1 MNTRRLGNSEIEL
14 TTVGIGTW
22 AIGGGDW
29 KFGWGAQDEQEAVQG
44 ILRGVQLGINWIDT
58 AAVYG
63 NGRSEEI
70 VAKALQQI
78 PADQRPLVA
87 TKFGRVIQADGSI
100 QAIIKADSI
109 RRECEASLRRLQTDC
124 IDLYQMH
131 WPQPDEDIEEA
142 WTTMVQLKQ
151 EGKVRH
157 IGVSNHSAAQMAR
170 LQTIHP
176 ITSLQPPYSML
187 VRGIE
192 DDILPYCQAHS
203 IGVVCYS
210 PMYKGL
216 LTGKFDAQRAAALSE
231 DDHRSRDPQFQSP
244 ALEKNLQF
252 VESLK
257 TVAADANVSVAQLAI
272 LWTLRNEVVT
282 SAIVGARSPKQIEE
296 TAAVG
301 SLQLNQDV
309 VGQLNKLLEARSAS

>member
-29 KFGWGAQDEQEAVQG
+29 KFGWGAQDEQDAVQG

-78 PADQRPLVA
+78 PSDQRPLVA

-176 ITSLQPPYSML
+176 IASLQPPYSML

-192 DDILPYCQAHS
+192 DDILPYCQAQS

-216 LTGKFDAQRAAALSE
+216 LTGKFDAQRAAGLSE

-244 ALEKNLQF
+244 ALEKNLQL
-252 VESLK
+252 VEKLK
-257 TVAADANVSVAQLAI
+257 TVAADTNVSVAQLAI

-301 SLQLNQDV
+301 SLQLDQDV
-309 VGQLNKLLEARSAS
+309 MSQVNKLLETPSAS

>member
-1 MNTRRLGNSEIEL
+1 
-14 TTVGIGTW
+14 
-22 AIGGGDW
+22 
-29 KFGWGAQDEQEAVQG
+29 
-44 ILRGVQLGINWIDT
+44 
-58 AAVYG
+58 
-63 NGRSEEI
+63 
-70 VAKALQQI
+70 
-78 PADQRPLVA
+78 
-87 TKFGRVIQADGSI
+87 
-100 QAIIKADSI
+100 
-109 RRECEASLRRLQTDC
+109 
-124 IDLYQMH
+124 
-131 WPQPDEDIEEA
+131 EDIEEA

-192 DDILPYCQAHS
+192 DDILPYCQAQS

-216 LTGKFDAQRAAALSE
+216 LTGKFDAQRAAGLSE

-244 ALEKNLQF
+244 ALEKNLQL
-252 VESLK
+252 VEKLK
-257 TVAADANVSVAQLAI
+257 TVAADTNVSVAQLAI

-301 SLQLNQDV
+301 SLQLDQDV
-309 VGQLNKLLEARSAS
+309 MSQVNKLLETPSAS